1 MEINASSFKLRVNVL
16 EGPKAISYQAISLY

>member
-1 MEINASSFKLRVNVL
+1 MEINASSFKLWANVL